1 MKHTWNNGGK
11 TLYTLKTIAYNMA
24 KLIFFYKLLFR
35 RVQKMPYWH
44 EYMYNHPRHYLGD
57 KSSSGS
63 YNGVC

>member
-1 MKHTWNNGGK
+1 
-11 TLYTLKTIAYNMA
+11 MA

-63 YNGVC
+63 YNGVCYFDAVKIGILQQSAVL